1 MNPRT
6 PIEELQLAGSSNLRR
21 ALKRQK
27 ADESTVPLTP
37 EQESEITKLD
47 GLIALAM
54 RACKRGQTIRGRRNP
69 AFQNLESLIKV
80 RKLLEGRKVKAE
92 TTGQRALKEAQELFA
107 NLKEAN

>member
-6 PIEELQLAGSSNLRR
+6 PIEELQLTGSPNLHR
-21 ALKRQK
+21 ALKRQQ
-27 ADESTVPLTP
+27 ADENTPPLTP

-69 AFQNLESLIKV
+69 AFQNLESLMKV
-80 RKLLEGRKVKAE
+80 RKTLENRKIDPA
-92 TTGQRALKEAQELFA
+92 TASNRLLKEATELLA
-107 NLKEAN
+107 GLGKEN

>member
-6 PIEELQLAGSSNLRR
+6 PMGDLQLAGSPNLRR
-21 ALKRQK
+21 ALKRQHE
-27 ADESTVPLTP
+27 DENAPPLTQ
-37 EQESEITKLD
+37 EQEGEISKVD
-47 GLIALAM
+47 ALIALAM

-69 AFQNLESLIKV
+69 AFQNLESLLKV
-80 RKLLEGRKVKAE
+80 RKLLEGRKMNTE

>member
-6 PIEELQLAGSSNLRR
+6 PIEELQLTGSPNLHR
-21 ALKRQK
+21 ALKRQQ
-27 ADESTVPLTP
+27 ADENTPPLTP

-69 AFQNLESLIKV
+69 AFQNLEALIKV
-80 RKLLEGRKVKAE
+80 RKLLEGRKGNTE
-92 TTGQRALKEAQELFA
+92 TTERSAGAFCQFERGELK
-107 NLKEAN
+107 